1 MHKESKIFNKVNII
15 LLTSAVYNN
24 TNSFCITYETEKM
37 FLALTELKCI
47 NLQLMNRR
55 NILTKSIKPVCQEEK
70 VICSINSHTY
80 KTNELTVF
88 GA

>member
-1 MHKESKIFNKVNII
+1 
-15 LLTSAVYNN
+15 
-24 TNSFCITYETEKM
+24 M
-37 FLALTELKCI
+37 FLALTERKCR

-88 GA
+88 VA